1 LRGAFV
7 FDPNR
12 CTGCQACELACSIE
26 NQLGPERSWRS
37 VLTFNERSLP
47 GVPVFHLSLACNH
60 CEEPACMHSCPALAY
75 ERDVVTGAVLIRTE
89 LCIGCKYCS
98 WACPYGA
105 PRFEPDN
112 GVMGKCTFCS
122 HRLADGLAPACA
134 ALCPTGALDYA
145 ELPVEL
151 LTAELEGFPQTD
163 LGPSIRILPR
173 TGRTG
178 QPEDPP
184 TVSGSFEPGTEMP
197 NEMREE
203 PSIGLSSEWS
213 LAGFTFLLALLFA
226 LLSAGVVGTLRI
238 PALVYATI
246 SGIAAMLSLT
256 HLGRPTRAW
265 RAILNLRRSPVSRE
279 VLGFGALGA
288 LGTLSLALPA
298 GEVATGAGWLGLG
311 AGLLALVSADGV
323 YRPVFQGGRPALHS
337 GGTLFTGLYLAGL
350 FSGIGWLAAPV
361 GAFKLYRYVARR
373 TLQTSRLSLAAGG
386 WTGPAARL
394 GLGLLVPGLAWA
406 WTGIPLPAWALGAA
420 LVGEAEDRA
429 EFYSGLEIISPA
441 RQLRQDLEA
450 RLADYEAGPAIRSM
464 ASASSS

>member
-1 LRGAFV
+1 
-7 FDPNR
+7 
-12 CTGCQACELACSIE
+12 
-26 NQLGPERSWRS
+26 
-37 VLTFNERSLP
+37 
-47 GVPVFHLSLACNH
+47 
-60 CEEPACMHSCPALAY
+60 MYSCPALAY

-122 HRLADGLAPACA
+122 HRLSDGLAPACA

-145 ELPVEL
+145 ELPAEL
-151 LTAELEGFPQTD
+151 LSAELEGFPQTD

-184 TVSGSFEPGTEMP
+184 TESGSFEPGAEMP
-197 NEMREE
+197 DEMREE
-203 PSIGLSSEWS
+203 PTIGLSSEWS

-226 LLSAGVVGTLRI
+226 LLSAGVVGTLRV
-238 PALVYATI
+238 PAPLYVAVA
-246 SGIAAMLSLT
+246 GVAALLSLA

-279 VLGFGALGA
+279 VLGFGALGT

-311 AGLLALVSADGV
+311 AGLLALASADSV
-323 YRPVFQGGRPALHS
+323 YRPVFQASRPALHS
-337 GGTLFTGLYLAGL
+337 GGVLLTGLYLAGL
-350 FSGIGWLAAPV
+350 LAGLAWLAAPV

-373 TLQTSRLSLAAGG
+373 TSNKSRSSPAAGG

-406 WTGIPLPAWALGAA
+406 WTGIPLPAWVLGGAV
-420 LVGEAEDRA
+420 VGEAEDRA

-450 RLADYEAGPAIRSM
+450 RLADYEAGPAIRSI

>member
-1 LRGAFV
+1 
-7 FDPNR
+7 
-12 CTGCQACELACSIE
+12 LACSIE

-37 VLTFNERSLP
+37 VLTFNERALP

-60 CEEPACMHSCPALAY
+60 CEEPTCMHSCPALAY

-98 WACPYGA
+98 WTCPYGA

-134 ALCPTGALDYA
+134 TLCPTGALDYA
-145 ELPVEL
+145 ELPAEL
-151 LTAELEGFPQTD
+151 LTAELVGFPQTD

-173 TGRTG
+173 TGQTG

-184 TVSGSFEPGTEMP
+184 TVRGSLEPGAEMP
-197 NEMREE
+197 DEMREE

-226 LLSAGVVGTLRI
+226 LLSAGVVGTLRV
-238 PALVYATI
+238 PAPFYVAVA
-246 SGIAAMLSLT
+246 GVAALLSLA

-265 RAILNLRRSPVSRE
+265 RAVLNLRRSPVSRE

-288 LGTLSLALPA
+288 LGSLSLALPA

-311 AGLLALVSADGV
+311 AGLLALVSADSV
-323 YRPVFQGGRPALHS
+323 YRPVFQAGRPALHS
-337 GGTLFTGLYLAGL
+337 GGVLLTGLYLAGL
-350 FSGIGWLAAPV
+350 LAGFAWLAAPV
-361 GAFKLYRYVARR
+361 GAFKLYRYVKRHMARPSAR
-373 TLQTSRLSLAAGG
+373 KRPATRWLAA
-386 WTGPAARL
+386 AARL
-394 GLGLLVPGLAWA
+394 GLGILVPGLAWA
-406 WTGIPLPAWALGAA
+406 WTGIPLPIWAVGAA
-420 LVGEAEDRA
+420 LIGEAEDRA
-429 EFYSGLEIISPA
+429 EFYSGLEIVSPA

-450 RLADYEAGPAIRSM
+450 RLVDYGAGPAIRSM
-464 ASASSS
+464 ASANSS